1 MPEKKEDEFAFIKE
15 KIKDKP
21 VSKRQVLSK
30 VAVLLVSAV
39 AFGLIACLVFTLV
52 QPYMQEWLY
61 PEEKPVVT
69 IPKDELEPETEREP
83 EKDSETENAA
93 PVYITET
100 QELETT
106 DYQKLQNKI
115 YAIGEEQNKS
125 IVTVTGVKSDMDW
138 FNTPYESSGQASGV
152 VIANNGQELLILTEK
167 KVITDA
173 QAIRVTFVDGAI
185 VNAVLKQYDGNTGV
199 AVLSVALSDIP
210 DATLGAIKTAVLG
223 NSYAV
228 QPGTVVIA
236 LGSPLGAN
244 FSILTGDITATGN
257 SVSTLDATYHV
268 LNTDIV
274 GNSSGSGVLINLN
287 GEIVGLIMQGYSSGS
302 DTNTLTAVSIS
313 ELKEVIE
320 KLSNN
325 QSIPYLGA
333 KLSTVTD
340 EISESYDL
348 PKGVYVKSV
357 EMDSPAMNAG
367 LQSGDVIVELNGAEI
382 TNVSD
387 YTEKLL
393 SLSPNTNVSI
403 AVKRQGTDGYT
414 KITCTAVV
422 GVLE

>member
-39 AFGLIACLVFTLV
+39 AFGLSACLVFTLV

-83 EKDSETENAA
+83 ENDSETENAA

-185 VNAVLKQYDGNTGV
+185 VNAVLKQKYRRGGV
-199 AVLSVALSDIP
+199 
-210 DATLGAIKTAVLG
+210 KCC
-223 NSYAV
+223 
-228 QPGTVVIA
+228 VV
-236 LGSPLGAN
+236 
-244 FSILTGDITATGN
+244 
-257 SVSTLDATYHV
+257 
-268 LNTDIV
+268 
-274 GNSSGSGVLINLN
+274 
-287 GEIVGLIMQGYSSGS
+287 
-302 DTNTLTAVSIS
+302 
-313 ELKEVIE
+313 
-320 KLSNN
+320 
-325 QSIPYLGA
+325 
-333 KLSTVTD
+333 
-340 EISESYDL
+340 
-348 PKGVYVKSV
+348 
-357 EMDSPAMNAG
+357 
-367 LQSGDVIVELNGAEI
+367 
-382 TNVSD
+382 
-387 YTEKLL
+387 
-393 SLSPNTNVSI
+393 
-403 AVKRQGTDGYT
+403 
-414 KITCTAVV
+414 
-422 GVLE
+422 

>member
-274 GNSSGSGVLINLN
+274 GSSSGSGVLINLN

>member
-21 VSKRQVLSK
+21 VSKRRLLQYSCFTVVL
-30 VAVLLVSAV
+30 AVV
-39 AFGLIACLVFTLV
+39 FGLVACFVITFM
-52 QPYMQEWLY
+52 QPYMKEWLY
-61 PEEKPVVT
+61 PKEDPKVT
-69 IPKDELEPETEREP
+69 IPKDEIEPETEKETEQEP
-83 EKDSETENAA
+83 ETESQA

-115 YAIGEEQNKS
+115 YAIGAEANKS

-138 FNTPYESSGQASGV
+138 FNTPYESAGQASGV
-152 VIANNGQELLILTEK
+152 IIANNGQELLILTER
-167 KVITDA
+167 KVITDV
-173 QAIRVTFVDGAI
+173 QAIRVTFVDGSI
-185 VNAVLKQYDGNTGV
+185 VEAALKQYDGNTGV
-199 AVLSVALSDIP
+199 AILSVSLSGVP
-210 DATLGAIKTAVLG
+210 ESTLNAIKPAVLG

-228 QPGTVVIA
+228 QTGTVVIA
-236 LGSPLGAN
+236 LGSPLGSN

-274 GNSSGSGVLINLN
+274 GSSSGSGVLINLS
-287 GEIVGLIMQGYSSGS
+287 GEVVGLVMQGYSSDG
-302 DTNTLTAVSIS
+302 DQNTLTAVAIS

-333 KLSTVTD
+333 KLSTVTE
-340 EISESYDL
+340 EISAAYDL

-367 LQSGDVIVELNGAEI
+367 LQSGDVIVELNGTA
-382 TNVSD
+382 TLDVSD

-393 SLSPNTNVSI
+393 SLSPNESVSI
-403 AVKRQGTDGYT
+403 TVKRQGTDGYT